1 MLSLGLKNSIL
12 SVYKKEIPFKPCH
25 EAAVIHFQAFKSQ
38 FYSFTVNKI
47 GLDTTGVLVTDSGL
61 IPLQR
66 PGEKSFEEMNPI
78 ALAYG
83 SELLITT
90 YCHSFAV
97 DFKRCHCSIHH
108 QKDIVVVRLSSM
120 KKSSA
125 SLHRI
130 TLIVQCSLLQLLQ
143 LLSNYHPFLDWSFGP
158 ILVVVFGVN
167 NLVLKQIQSS
177 INILPKKNEMT
188 FIFVNSSHCE
198 DISHAS
204 SDNLPSY
211 MMSNIALDYAKTD
224 LVCMIY
230 SFYIDI
236 DISMILNKISNQIST
251 NVLVDLSKSEKQQ
264 TSNTMY
270 ILETHIDSHKTT
282 LPVAIFNRSTYHS
295 KFVRFPE
302 ELYSPFCD
310 FLLVSYSLSIYDIF
324 EGLGYPSIKYI
335 PKQDVVQSVRNQQ
348 LIVLSSHLLKN
359 RYTSQNLTFFNNS
372 DIIIQCKKLL
382 KHEHL
387 LKFSNIVTRSVY
399 FTYLILYFFY
409 CDTF

>member
-1 MLSLGLKNSIL
+1 MLT
-12 SVYKKEIPFKPCH
+12 VYKKEIPFKPCH
-25 EAAVIHFQAFKSQ
+25 EAAMIHFQAFKSQ

-61 IPLQR
+61 IPLQVS
-66 PGEKSFEEMNPI
+66 GEKSFEEMNPI

-83 SELLITT
+83 NELLITT
-90 YCHSFAV
+90 YCHSFA
-97 DFKRCHCSIHH
+97 DNFKRCLCSIHH
-108 QKDIVVVRLSSM
+108 QKDIVVVQLSSM
-120 KKSSA
+120 KKSINA

-143 LLSNYHPFLDWSFGP
+143 LLSNHHPFLDWSFGP
-158 ILVVVFGVN
+158 ILVVVSGFHD
-167 NLVLKQIQSS
+167 LVLKQIQSS
-177 INILPKKNEMT
+177 IYILPKNNEIT

-198 DISHAS
+198 DILHAS
-204 SDNLPSY
+204 SYNLPSY
-211 MMSNIALDYAKTD
+211 MMSNIALDYTKTD

-236 DISMILNKISNQIST
+236 DISMILNMISNQIST
-251 NVLVDLSKSEKQQ
+251 NVMVDLSNSEKQQ

-270 ILETHIDSHKTT
+270 ILETNIDLHKTT
-282 LPVAIFNRSTYHS
+282 LPVAIFNRSTYNS

-324 EGLGYPSIKYI
+324 EGLGFSSIKFV
-335 PKQDVVQSVRNQQ
+335 PNQGVTVSVRNQQ
-348 LIVLSSHLLKN
+348 LIVLSFHQLKN

-387 LKFSNIVTRSVY
+387 LKFSSTVTRFVY
-399 FTYLILYFFY
+399 LTYVQAIIHFTYHYNFY
-409 CDTF
+409 IM